1 MFLLRGYV
9 NYQYS
14 FFFDSGKLAK
24 KCDPL
29 RRVHR
34 GSSASLKKRDYF
46 GNMQGSEARITRA
59 DLDLQ
64 RQKMKSGSD
73 LVGSDPDG
81 GESLI
86 ESSELDSDGNQVR
99 IFVGIY
105 DYIPSVMSPN
115 PDAALKELP
124 FSEGQLLKVGQLVLC
139 FIYQVSGS
147 HRKRIR
153 ILRILRIL
161 INSQISS
168 NFETPDEFFLENSCF
183 FQTHWI
189 FGLFLNYTHW
199 IIAIKTVVFS
209 KQLLGCCCLRVFLKN
224 AVSM

>member
-1 MFLLRGYV
+1 MLFVNPKELNMFLLRGYV

-115 PDAALKELP
+115 PDAALEELP
-124 FSEGQLLKVGQLVLC
+124 FSEGQLLKVGQLVRRFATL
-139 FIYQVSGS
+139 QVTAGL
-147 HRKRIR
+147 
-153 ILRILRIL
+153 ILRIFW
-161 INSQISS
+161 NYTS
-168 NFETPDEFFLENSCF
+168 NDLFLE
-183 FQTHWI
+183 
-189 FGLFLNYTHW
+189 
-199 IIAIKTVVFS
+199 
-209 KQLLGCCCLRVFLKN
+209 LRN
-224 AVSM
+224 